1 MKKVALIG
9 YSGHAFVIAVT
20 LLEQGFQLE
29 GYYDLEVKQTN
40 PYNLQ
45 YLGSDQ
51 DIKKSEGLL
60 YFPSIGSNTIRKK
73 ISLKILEDNCST
85 LTIIHRS
92 SIISSHTQLGS
103 GTFVSAGVLLNA
115 FSRIGDGCI
124 LNTGCIIEHECT
136 IANFV
141 HIAPGSVLLGNVRVG
156 EGSLIGANAVIKPG
170 VIIGSNA
177 TIGAGSVVLRDIPDG
192 ETWAGNPARKIK

>member
-9 YSGHAFVIAVT
+9 YSGHAFVIADT

-29 GYYDLEVKQTN
+29 GYYDIELKQSN
-40 PYNLQ
+40 PFKLD
-45 YLGSDQ
+45 YLGTDNAI
-51 DIKKSEGLL
+51 IKREGVC
-60 YFPSIGSNTIRKK
+60 YFPSIGSNTIREK
-73 ISLKILEDNCST
+73 IWIKILERNYST

-141 HIAPGSVLLGNVRVG
+141 HVGPGSVLLGNVCVG

-170 VIIGSNA
+170 VIIGSNV